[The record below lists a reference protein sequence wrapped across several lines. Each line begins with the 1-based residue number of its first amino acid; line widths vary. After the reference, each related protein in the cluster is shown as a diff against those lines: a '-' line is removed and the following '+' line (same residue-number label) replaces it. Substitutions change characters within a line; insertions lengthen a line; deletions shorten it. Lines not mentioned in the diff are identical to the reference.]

1 MVLVLKKL
9 IILLFQAVE
18 GVCFL
23 FSIWPNLST
32 SKIVG
37 VYLVFVAVFLP
48 ISILVFVYGRIA
60 WVLSRKVTND
70 ALADKMNK
78 GASNDQVVSSCA
90 DLRMKKYLLAKRNTI
105 KTLFLV
111 AVCFVI
117 CWTGNQVL
125 VFLYNIGYKIEFDS
139 EAYQFFVFMVC
150 VNCTINPFIYLVQY
164 REDQTALKALICKN
178 RKGKSP
184 EESISFSSVTT
195 TTASKNVI
203 DFNVNS

>member
-1 MVLVLKKL
+1 M
-9 IILLFQAVE
+9 ILWFQAVG

-23 FSIWPNLST
+23 FSIWPSLLT

-60 WVLSRKVTND
+60 WVLSRKVTID
-70 ALADKMNK
+70 VLADKMDK
-78 GASNDQVVSSCA
+78 DTSNDKVISSCTN
-90 DLRMKKYLLAKRNTI
+90 LRMKKYLLAKRNTI

-125 VFLYNIGYKIEFDS
+125 VFLHNIGYKIEFDS
-139 EAYQFFVFMVC
+139 EVYQFFVFMVC
-150 VNCTINPFIYLVQY
+150 VNCTINPFIYLAQY
-164 REDQTALKALICKN
+164 KEYQTTLKALICKN
-178 RKGKSP
+178 SKGKSL
-184 EESISFSSVTT
+184 EESFSFSSVTKT
-195 TTASKNVI
+195 TSRNVI
-203 DFNVNS
+203 DFNTNS